1 MVASAMASGRL
12 RLDVLLVTRGLA
24 PSRERAQALI
34 MAGLVTVDGAPADK
48 PGRAVGA
55 EAAVA
60 VVAKDHPWAS
70 RGGVKLAAALDAFAI
85 DPAGKR
91 CLDVGAS
98 TGGFTDVL
106 LQRGA
111 AQVTALDVGRGQ
123 LDWRLRQD
131 PRVVVMDGVNARHL
145 APGDLEGRFDLVTI
159 DVSFISLALVLPAVL
174 PFVAATGDV
183 VALVKPQ
190 FEVGKGKVGK
200 GGVVRD
206 PVAREEAIA
215 AVIAAAGALRLA
227 CAGRLASPLPGPAG
241 NVEELVRLRPEGVDY
256 SPEGRSRDLPSAPK

>member
-159 DVSFISLALVLPAVL
+159 DVSFISLALVLPALL
-174 PFVAATGDV
+174 PFLAADGDL

-190 FEVGKGKVGK
+190 FEVGKGRVGK

-206 PVAREEAIA
+206 ACLREEAIVAVLTA
-215 AVIAAAGALRLA
+215 ARGLGLA
-227 CAGRLASPLPGPAG
+227 CLGRLASPLPGPAG
-241 NVEELVRLRPEGVDY
+241 NVEELVRLR
-256 SPEGRSRDLPSAPK
+256 RSDASDGQPPVPRPTENVP